1 MATKRIIP
9 DNDFGK
15 IVIGTRINAKNIS
28 MRVKKDGL
36 YVIVPPFTKT
46 EHIIQVIGNYREKL
60 LSSFTKV
67 SPQIITDGFSI
78 NAPCFKLS
86 VNIGKMRCFTVH
98 REEEG
103 IMKILCPQD
112 VNFTLPQTQ
121 KLLNAAI
128 VRAMKKSAEEFLP
141 PLLKFWAEKF
151 GMTYRKV
158 RITGAKSRWG
168 SCTSR
173 GTISLSCYLMLLPVN
188 LMDYVILHELAHTKE
203 MNHGPGFWK
212 LLDNMTDGNSHQL
225 RAQLRKF
232 KTDFL

>member
-1 MATKRIIP
+1 MKC
-9 DNDFGK
+9 
-15 IVIGTRINAKNIS
+15 
-28 MRVKKDGL
+28 
-36 YVIVPPFTKT
+36 
-46 EHIIQVIGNYREKL
+46 
-60 LSSFTKV
+60 
-67 SPQIITDGFSI
+67 FS
-78 NAPCFKLS
+78 
-86 VNIGKMRCFTVH
+86 VR

-103 IMKILCPQD
+103 VMKILCPQNVD
-112 VNFTLPQTQ
+112 FNSPQTQ

-141 PLLKFWAEKF
+141 PLLKFWAEKN

-173 GTISLSCYLMLLPVN
+173 GTISLSCYLMLLPVH

-212 LLDNMTDGNSHQL
+212 LLDSMTDGASHQL